1 MTTIMNVTKF
11 KIWSVFE
18 INSWTDFSS
27 LVREDMRKKQKTLT
41 FAKVGGATTPPFF
54 SFIKKNNQIYIDH
67 NF

>member
-27 LVREDMRKKQKTLT
+27 LVREDLRKKQKNH
-41 FAKVGGATTPPFF
+41 FDICQKWGAATPFF
-54 SFIKKNNQIYIDH
+54 NVIKNYQKYIDH
-67 NF
+67 NL